1 MNAKEVFE
9 KEWAM
14 YGERDA
20 GRDGIWSRKGKSNDG
35 TDSFDGGVKPGEIR
49 IFADMERP
57 FVALVV
63 ESKGLAGWTIVPL
76 SPFTVPASP
85 REMLVGERVLQLWNA
100 CVAAKSFIA
109 RSWVVDTVADAD
121 LSDVKAQMA
130 KVEAG
135 RIVAG
140 EGPVVDYERK
150 FLVTGGTFEPILSA
164 AGQKG
169 GVGRV
174 SWKRYGGWSIAA
186 MLLVCFGATWFV
198 LNNERKS
205 HEVPVAVCTSVNAQ
219 PGGVMDMVGPSQAPV
234 VAMAQYEVADA
245 HAAAMQKPRMSS
257 SLSPSASAKRKA
269 FANEEA
275 CCAVRCQVKASLP
288 PVAKK
293 CLRKEP
299 IAEAYGRERY
309 AEFQENEFVEVMRE
323 PLSTFGLDVDTASYT
338 TMRRYLTELKR
349 LPPKDSV
356 RLEEYVNYFNYSY
369 AEPKGGAPV
378 AVDCELADCPWAKTH
393 KLLRVGI
400 QAKRIAKKKLP
411 PSNLVFLLDVSGSM
425 GWHGGFEMLK
435 TSMHMLV
442 DELRPQ
448 DTVAI
453 VTYANGTEVRLP
465 ATSCQDKEKILSVI
479 DALRCGGGTSGG
491 EGLQL
496 AYEEA
501 KKNFDKK
508 ANNRV
513 ILMTD
518 GDFNIGIR
526 NTQEL
531 VRFIETKRKSGVFLT
546 VLGVGNGNYQDG
558 MMKRLANA
566 GNGNYAFIDSILEAK
581 KVLMTEFGGTMYT
594 VAKDVKLQLEFN
606 PAQAAAYRLLGYE
619 CRKLAA
625 KDFNDDKKDAGEI
638 GAGHTM
644 TALYEIVPAGVAVP
658 GGKVDALKYQKQTA
672 VASKELLTVKLRY
685 KEPNG
690 SKSKLIETPVVAEAI
705 TGKNGPSED
714 YRFASAVAEC
724 ALVLEDSKFKGAAS
738 LKAVIKRAKGA
749 KGADE
754 NGYRAEFI
762 RLVET
767 ADLLNAKR

>member
-1 MNAKEVFE
+1 
-9 KEWAM
+9 
-14 YGERDA
+14 
-20 GRDGIWSRKGKSNDG
+20 
-35 TDSFDGGVKPGEIR
+35 
-49 IFADMERP
+49 
-57 FVALVV
+57 
-63 ESKGLAGWTIVPL
+63 
-76 SPFTVPASP
+76 
-85 REMLVGERVLQLWNA
+85 
-100 CVAAKSFIA
+100 
-109 RSWVVDTVADAD
+109 
-121 LSDVKAQMA
+121 
-130 KVEAG
+130 
-135 RIVAG
+135 
-140 EGPVVDYERK
+140 
-150 FLVTGGTFEPILSA
+150 
-164 AGQKG
+164 
-169 GVGRV
+169 
-174 SWKRYGGWSIAA
+174 
-186 MLLVCFGATWFV
+186 MLLICLGATWLV

-205 HEVPVAVCTSVNAQ
+205 PDMAVAVHTSVNAQ
-219 PGGVMDMVGPSQAPV
+219 PTGVMDMVEPSRAPV
-234 VAMAQYEVADA
+234 DAMAQHEVADVR
-245 HAAAMQKPRMSS
+245 AAAMQKPRMSS
-257 SLSPSASAKRKA
+257 SLAPSASAKRKE
-269 FANEEA
+269 FARESY
-275 CCAVRCQVKASLP
+275 C
-288 PVAKK
+288 VAAK
-293 CLRKEP
+293 CPRAEP
-299 IAEAYGRERY
+299 IAEVYGRERY
-309 AEFQENEFVEVMRE
+309 AEFHENEFVEVVRE

-369 AEPKGGAPV
+369 AEPTGGVPV
-378 AVDCELADCPWAKTH
+378 AVDCELAECPWAKTH

-425 GWHGGFEMLK
+425 GWHGGFDMLK

-465 ATSCQDKEKILSVI
+465 ATSCRDKAKILSVI

-501 KKNFDKK
+501 KKNFSKK

-685 KEPNG
+685 KDPNG

-705 TGKNGPSED
+705 TGKDGPSED
-714 YRFASAVAEC
+714 YRFAAAVAEC

>member
-1 MNAKEVFE
+1 
-9 KEWAM
+9 
-14 YGERDA
+14 
-20 GRDGIWSRKGKSNDG
+20 
-35 TDSFDGGVKPGEIR
+35 
-49 IFADMERP
+49 
-57 FVALVV
+57 
-63 ESKGLAGWTIVPL
+63 
-76 SPFTVPASP
+76 
-85 REMLVGERVLQLWNA
+85 
-100 CVAAKSFIA
+100 
-109 RSWVVDTVADAD
+109 
-121 LSDVKAQMA
+121 
-130 KVEAG
+130 
-135 RIVAG
+135 
-140 EGPVVDYERK
+140 
-150 FLVTGGTFEPILSA
+150 
-164 AGQKG
+164 
-169 GVGRV
+169 
-174 SWKRYGGWSIAA
+174 
-186 MLLVCFGATWFV
+186 MLLICLGATWLV
-198 LNNERKS
+198 LNNENVKCKMENVKWEAECTADRTR
-205 HEVPVAVCTSVNAQ
+205 EVENCY
-219 PGGVMDMVGPSQAPV
+219 APT
-234 VAMAQYEVADA
+234 
-245 HAAAMQKPRMSS
+245 
-257 SLSPSASAKRKA
+257 KRKE
-269 FANEEA
+269 FAREA
-275 CCAVRCQVKASLP
+275 CCAVRSEEKLCRQ
-288 PVAKK
+288 PVAE
-293 CLRKEP
+293 CYQP
-299 IAEAYGRERY
+299 SAEAYGRERY
-309 AEFQENEFVEVMRE
+309 AEFHENEFVEVVRE

-369 AEPKGGAPV
+369 AEPTGGVPV
-378 AVDCELADCPWAKTH
+378 AVDCELADCPWAKKH

-425 GWHGGFEMLK
+425 GWHGGFDRLK

-465 ATSCQDKEKILSVI
+465 ATSCKDKEKILSVI

-644 TALYEIVPAGVAVP
+644 TALYEIVPVGVAVP
-658 GGKVDALKYQKQTA
+658 GGKVDALKYQKQTS
-672 VASKELLTVKLRY
+672 VASPELLTVKLRY

-762 RLVET
+762 RLMET

>member
-14 YGERDA
+14 YGARGA
-20 GRDGIWSRKGKSNDG
+20 ARDGIWSRKGKSDDG
-35 TDSFDGGVKPGEIR
+35 SDSFDGGVKPGEIR

-57 FVALVV
+57 FVALIV
-63 ESKGLAGWTIVPL
+63 EAKGLAGWTIVPL
-76 SPFTVPASP
+76 SPFTVPASA

-100 CVAAKSFIA
+100 CVAAKSFVA
-109 RSWVVDTVADAD
+109 RSWIVDTIAEAD
-121 LSDVKAQMA
+121 LSDIKAQMA

-140 EGPVVDYERK
+140 EGPVADYERK
-150 FLVTGGTFEPILSA
+150 FLVTGGTFEPLLSA
-164 AGQKG
+164 DRPKG

-174 SWKRYGGWSIAA
+174 SWKWYGGWSIAA
-186 MLLVCFGATWFV
+186 MLLICLGATWLV

-205 HEVPVAVCTSVNAQ
+205 PDMAVAVHTSVNAQ
-219 PGGVMDMVGPSQAPV
+219 PTGVMDMVEPSRAPV
-234 VAMAQYEVADA
+234 DAMAQHEVADVR
-245 HAAAMQKPRMSS
+245 AAAMQKPRMSS
-257 SLSPSASAKRKA
+257 SLAPSASAKRKE
-269 FANEEA
+269 FAREA
-275 CCAVRCQVKASLP
+275 CCAVRSEVKLCRQ
-288 PVAKK
+288 PVAECFK
-293 CLRKEP
+293 REP
-299 IAEAYGRERY
+299 SAEANGRERY
-309 AEFQENEFVEVMRE
+309 AEFHENEFVEVVRE

-369 AEPKGGAPV
+369 AEPKGGVPV
-378 AVDCELADCPWAKTH
+378 AVDCELADCPWAKAH
-393 KLLRVGI
+393 KLLRVGL

-425 GWHGGFEMLK
+425 SWHGGFDMLK

-465 ATSCQDKEKILSVI
+465 ATSCQDKEKILAVI

-672 VASKELLTVKLRY
+672 VASPELLTVKLRY

-690 SKSKLIETPVVAEAI
+690 NKSKLIETPVVAEAI

-762 RLVET
+762 RLMET

>member
-14 YGERDA
+14 YGEW
-20 GRDGIWSRKGKSNDG
+20 GTGNGGI
-35 TDSFDGGVKPGEIR
+35 KPGEIR

-57 FVALVV
+57 IAALVV
-63 ESKGLAGWTIVPL
+63 EWKGLAGWTIVPL
-76 SPFTVPASP
+76 SPFTVPASL

-100 CVAAKSFIA
+100 CVAAKSFVA
-109 RSWVVDTVADAD
+109 RSWLVDTVSEAD

-140 EGPVVDYERK
+140 EGPVAEYERK
-150 FLVTGGTFEPILSA
+150 FLVTGGTFAPILEV

-174 SWKRYGGWSIAA
+174 SWKWYGGWSIAA
-186 MLLVCFGATWFV
+186 MLLVCLGATWLV

-205 HEVPVAVCTSVNAQ
+205 HDVPVAVRTSVNAQ
-219 PGGVMDMVGPSQAPV
+219 PTGVMDMVEPSRAPV
-234 VAMAQYEVADA
+234 DAMAQHEVADVR
-245 HAAAMQKPRMSS
+245 AAAMQKPRMSS
-257 SLSPSASAKRKA
+257 SLAPSASAKRKA
-269 FANEEA
+269 FAKESY
-275 CCAVRCQVKASLP
+275 CAA
-288 PVAKK
+288 AK
-293 CLRKEP
+293 CPMKEP
-299 IAEAYGRERY
+299 IAEVYGRERY
-309 AEFQENEFVEVMRE
+309 AEFHENEFVEVVRE

-369 AEPKGGAPV
+369 AEPTGGVPV
-378 AVDCELADCPWAKTH
+378 AVDCELADCPWAKKH

-425 GWHGGFEMLK
+425 SWHGGFDMLK
-435 TSMHMLV
+435 KSMHMLV

-465 ATSCQDKEKILSVI
+465 ATSCKDKEKILSVI

-546 VLGVGNGNYQDG
+546 VLGVGNGNYGVFLTVLGVGNGNYQDG

-606 PAQAAAYRLLGYE
+606 PAHTAAYRLLGYE

-644 TALYEIVPAGVAVP
+644 TALYEIVPVGVAVP
-658 GGKVDALKYQKQTA
+658 GGKVDALKYQKQTS
-672 VASKELLTVKLRY
+672 VASPELLTVKLRY

-762 RLVET
+762 RLMET

>member
-14 YGERDA
+14 YGEWGTGNGERRT
-20 GRDGIWSRKGKSNDG
+20 GNGERG
-35 TDSFDGGVKPGEIR
+35 TDSFDGGIKPGEIR

-57 FVALVV
+57 FVALIV

-76 SPFTVPASP
+76 SPFTVPASS

-100 CVAAKSFIA
+100 CVAAKSFVA
-109 RSWVVDTVADAD
+109 RSWLVDTVSEAD
-121 LSDVKAQMA
+121 LSDVKARMA

-140 EGPVVDYERK
+140 EGPVAEYERK
-150 FLVTGGTFEPILSA
+150 FLVTGGTFEPILEV

-174 SWKRYGGWSIAA
+174 SWKWYGGWSIAA
-186 MLLVCFGATWFV
+186 MLLVCLGATWLV

-205 HEVPVAVCTSVNAQ
+205 HDVPVAVRTPINAL
-219 PGGVMDMVGPSQAPV
+219 PTGVRDEVGRSRARVDATVKYEMAERSKEVKKHYAPTKRREL
-234 VAMAQYEVADA
+234 VA
-245 HAAAMQKPRMSS
+245 
-257 SLSPSASAKRKA
+257 
-269 FANEEA
+269 EA
-275 CCAVRCQVKASLP
+275 CCAVGAAASAYRE
-288 PVAKK
+288 PVAT
-293 CLRKEP
+293 CYERS
-299 IAEAYGRERY
+299 AEVYGRERY
-309 AEFQENEFVEVMRE
+309 AEFHENEFVEVVRE

-369 AEPKGGAPV
+369 AEPTGGVPV
-378 AVDCELADCPWAKTH
+378 AVDCELADCPWAKKH

-425 GWHGGFEMLK
+425 SWHGGFDMLK

-465 ATSCQDKEKILSVI
+465 ATSCKDKEKILSVI

-658 GGKVDALKYQKQTA
+658 GGKVDALKYQKQTS
-672 VASKELLTVKLRY
+672 VASPELLTVKLRY

-714 YRFASAVAEC
+714 YRFAAAVAEC

-762 RLVET
+762 RLMET

>member
-14 YGERDA
+14 YGDRGA

-63 ESKGLAGWTIVPL
+63 ESKELAGWTIVPL

-100 CVAAKSFIA
+100 CVAAKSFVA
-109 RSWVVDTVADAD
+109 RSWVVDTVAEAD
-121 LSDVKAQMA
+121 LSDVKAQMT

-140 EGPVVDYERK
+140 EGPVADYERK
-150 FLVTGGTFEPILSA
+150 FLVTGGTFEPLLSA

-186 MLLVCFGATWFV
+186 MLLVCLGATWFV
-198 LNNERKS
+198 LNNERGLP
-205 HEVPVAVCTSVNAQ
+205 EVPVAVRTSVNAQ
-219 PGGVMDMVGPSQAPV
+219 PM
-234 VAMAQYEVADA
+234 AMKNCD
-245 HAAAMQKPRMSS
+245 
-257 SLSPSASAKRKA
+257 ASAKRKA

-275 CCAVRCQVKASLP
+275 CCAVRREVKACRAP
-288 PVAKK
+288 AAE
-293 CLRKEP
+293 CLRVEP

-309 AEFQENEFVEVMRE
+309 AEFHENEFVEVLRE

-369 AEPKGGAPV
+369 AEPTGGVPV
-378 AVDCELADCPWAKTH
+378 AVDCELAECPWAKTH

-425 GWHGGFEMLK
+425 SWHGGFDMLK

-501 KKNFDKK
+501 KKNFSKK

-685 KEPNG
+685 KEPNS
-690 SKSKLIETPVVAEAI
+690 SKSKLIETPIVAEAI
-705 TGKNGPSED
+705 TGQNGPSED

-767 ADLLNAKR
+767 ADLLNANR

>member
-14 YGERDA
+14 YGEQDA

-57 FVALVV
+57 FVALIV

-85 REMLVGERVLQLWNA
+85 RGMLVGERVLQLWNA
-100 CVAAKSFIA
+100 CVAAKSFVA
-109 RSWVVDTVADAD
+109 RSWVVDTVSDAD
-121 LSDVKAQMA
+121 LSDIKAQMA
-130 KVEAG
+130 KVETG

-140 EGPVVDYERK
+140 EGLVADYERK
-150 FLVTGGTFEPILSA
+150 FLVTGGTFEPLLSV

-186 MLLVCFGATWFV
+186 MLLVCLGATWLV
-198 LNNERKS
+198 LNNEWKLR
-205 HEVPVAVCTSVNAQ
+205 EGPVAVRTSTDPIEQIRKRNEEA
-219 PGGVMDMVGPSQAPV
+219 
-234 VAMAQYEVADA
+234 E
-245 HAAAMQKPRMSS
+245 RR
-257 SLSPSASAKRKA
+257 AKAEMRKA
-269 FANEEA
+269 EQQAKVMYAEWKEFAKEDA
-275 CCAVRCQVKASLP
+275 CCAVRRDVKACRALAAECYKPS
-288 PVAKK
+288 
-293 CLRKEP
+293 
-299 IAEAYGRERY
+299 AEAYGRERY
-309 AEFQENEFVEVMRE
+309 AEFHENEFVEVVRE

-369 AEPKGGAPV
+369 AEPTGGVPV
-378 AVDCELADCPWAKTH
+378 AVDCELAECPWAKKH

-425 GWHGGFEMLK
+425 SWHGGFEMLK

-442 DELRPQ
+442 NELRPQ

-606 PAQAAAYRLLGYE
+606 PARAAAYRLLGYE

-672 VASKELLTVKLRY
+672 VASPELLTVKLRY

-690 SKSKLIETPVVAEAI
+690 NKSKLIETPVVAEAI
-705 TGKNGPSED
+705 AGKNGPSED

>member
-1 MNAKEVFE
+1 MNATEVFE

-14 YGERDA
+14 YGEWGTGNGERGT
-20 GRDGIWSRKGKSNDG
+20 GRSNDG

-100 CVAAKSFIA
+100 CVAAKSFVA
-109 RSWVVDTVADAD
+109 RSWIVDTVSDED

-130 KVEAG
+130 KVETG

-140 EGPVVDYERK
+140 EGPVADYERK
-150 FLVTGGTFEPILSA
+150 FLVTGGTFEPLLSVT
-164 AGQKG
+164 GQKG

-186 MLLVCFGATWFV
+186 MLLICLGATWLV
-198 LNNERKS
+198 LNNERKRR
-205 HEVPVAVCTSVNAQ
+205 EVPVAVRTSVDAK
-219 PGGVMDMVGPSQAPV
+219 PTGVMDMVGPGRAPV
-234 VAMAQYEVADA
+234 DAMVQYEVADA

-269 FANEEA
+269 FAKESY
-275 CCAVRCQVKASLP
+275 CAA
-288 PVAKK
+288 AK
-293 CLRKEP
+293 CPRKEP
-299 IAEAYGRERY
+299 IAEVYGRERY
-309 AEFQENEFVEVMRE
+309 AEFHENEFVEVVRE

-338 TMRRYLTELKR
+338 TMRRYLAELKR

-369 AEPKGGAPV
+369 AEPKGGVPV
-378 AVDCELADCPWAKTH
+378 AVDCELADCPWAKKH
-393 KLLRVGI
+393 KLLRVGL

-425 GWHGGFEMLK
+425 GWHGGFDMLK
-435 TSMHMLV
+435 KSMHMLV

-606 PAQAAAYRLLGYE
+606 PSQAAAYRLLGYE

-672 VASKELLTVKLRY
+672 VASPELLTVKLRY

>member
-14 YGERDA
+14 YGDRGA
-20 GRDGIWSRKGKSNDG
+20 GRDGIWSRKGKADAG

-76 SPFTVPASP
+76 SPFTVPASA

-100 CVAAKSFIA
+100 CVAAKSFVT
-109 RSWVVDTVADAD
+109 RSWIVDTVSEAD
-121 LSDVKAQMA
+121 LSDIKAQMA

-140 EGPVVDYERK
+140 EGPVADYERK
-150 FLVTGGTFEPILSA
+150 FLVTGGTFEPLLSA

-169 GVGRV
+169 GIGRV

-186 MLLVCFGATWFV
+186 MLLICLGATWLV
-198 LNNERKS
+198 LNNERKLHHVPFAVRTMTEPVEHHVRES
-205 HEVPVAVCTSVNAQ
+205 RETVRRAYEAQNEV
-219 PGGVMDMVGPSQAPV
+219 QAFCRQK
-234 VAMAQYEVADA
+234 AVADRA
-245 HAAAMQKPRMSS
+245 YAPADVMACCPTPPKIKAKTSS
-257 SLSPSASAKRKA
+257 S
-269 FANEEA
+269 
-275 CCAVRCQVKASLP
+275 
-288 PVAKK
+288 
-293 CLRKEP
+293 
-299 IAEAYGRERY
+299 AEAYGRERY
-309 AEFQENEFVEVMRE
+309 AEFHENEFVEVVHE

-369 AEPKGGAPV
+369 AEPKGGVPV
-378 AVDCELADCPWAKTH
+378 AVDCELAECPWAKTH

-425 GWHGGFEMLK
+425 GWNGGFDMLK

-442 DELRPQ
+442 NELRPQ